1 MLDLERGDDVEEE
14 RERGRRRPKAGFRA
28 RADARATTLWLELR
42 PRRAP
47 PTPARMCRTE
57 AAGLDHGSPLDGAG
71 GTEAGGEGSR
81 WRRGGE
87 RGGEGGAR
95 VRAAPGGGG
104 SCPVG
109 WWEGVFAK
117 LMGGNLCKML
127 FSLLRLE
134 INFSMWVYL

>member
-1 MLDLERGDDVEEE
+1 VRGVGGGEEE
-14 RERGRRRPKAGFRA
+14 K
-28 RADARATTLWLELR
+28 
-42 PRRAP
+42 
-47 PTPARMCRTE
+47 
-57 AAGLDHGSPLDGAG
+57 
-71 GTEAGGEGSR
+71 
-81 WRRGGE
+81 GGE
-87 RGGEGGAR
+87 R
-95 VRAAPGGGG
+95 AALGYEPRQWGG